1 MASGTAR
8 RVRITKALMRVAR
21 QAKPVQQ
28 EIVVLAQEDPVT
40 TSPKPIDLATP
51 ATFATA
57 TFALG

>member
-1 MASGTAR
+1 
-8 RVRITKALMRVAR
+8 MRVAR
-21 QAKPVQQ
+21 QAKPVQE